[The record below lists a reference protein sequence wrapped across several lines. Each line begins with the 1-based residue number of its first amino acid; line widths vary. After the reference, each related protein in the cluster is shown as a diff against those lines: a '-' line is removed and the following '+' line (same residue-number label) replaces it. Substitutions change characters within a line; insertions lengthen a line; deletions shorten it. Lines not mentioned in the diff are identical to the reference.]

1 MWLYGGQ
8 SHEFDKQVHLGP
20 RRASSV
26 SYLFVPAVFSSCP
39 LFVLTP
45 PFLDLRTRQSD
56 ACFCFRLLFCVF
68 LLQKS
73 VSEVGKGN

>member
-26 SYLFVPAVFSSCP
+26 SYLFVSAVFSSCP

-45 PFLDLRTRQSD
+45 PFLDLRLRQT
-56 ACFCFRLLFCVF
+56 
-68 LLQKS
+68 
-73 VSEVGKGN
+73 E